1 MCIAASLLPEGLRE
15 RSLADSSLS
24 PPLPNQEWV
33 LQFSAQHC
41 NLQTSCGGHQRIA
54 LAGKPV
60 SPRLGKNIK
69 AQCLGVFQD
78 HDSRSSA
85 DRKQ

>member
-24 PPLPNQEWV
+24 PPNREGG

-41 NLQTSCGGHQRIA
+41 NLQPSCGGHQRIA